1 MLQENTCRE
10 RIFYL
15 KIIIMIADIVKVFL
29 PAAFAFFIGI
39 ALTPLWTNFLYR
51 RQMWKKK
58 AGKVDLDGK
67 ETKIFNELH
76 KNREVGTPKMGG
88 VIIWF
93 SAALTTLLFW
103 LSAQI
108 FSGDIFAKI
117 DFMSRNQTWIPL
129 FALLFGGLIG
139 LIDDWLDIRGN
150 GSHLAGG
157 LSLKK
162 RLILVSIIALVS
174 AFWFYFK
181 LDVAAIGLPYL
192 GDLQIG
198 WLFIPLFVLVILGL
212 YSGGVI
218 DGIDGLAGGVFAAM
232 FSAYAVIA
240 FQQSQI
246 NLAAFCAV
254 IVGGILAFLW
264 FNIPPARF
272 YMSETGTMG
281 LTITLG
287 IVAFMTDSLGEGHGL
302 IALPVVALPLVATT
316 LSNIIQ
322 VLSKKYR
329 GKKVF
334 LIAPIHHHFEA
345 LGWPPY
351 KVTMRFWILGIVFA
365 ILGTIIALLR

>member
-1 MLQENTCRE
+1 
-10 RIFYL
+10 
-15 KIIIMIADIVKVFL
+15 MIADVVKVFL
-29 PAAFAFFIGI
+29 PAALAFFIGI
-39 ALTPLWTNFLYR
+39 SLTPLWTNFLYR

-58 AGKVDLDGK
+58 AGKVDLTGK
-67 ETKIFNELH
+67 ATPLFNELH

-93 SAALTTLLFW
+93 SAALTMLLFW

-108 FSGDIFAKI
+108 FNGDFFSKI

-139 LIDDWLDIRGN
+139 LVDDWLDIRGN
-150 GSHLAGG
+150 GSHIAGG

-162 RLILVSIIALVS
+162 RLILVAVIAFACAL
-174 AFWFYFK
+174 WFYFK
-181 LDVAAIGLPYL
+181 LDVAAIGLPYF

-287 IVAFMTDSLGEGHGL
+287 IVAFMTDSLGEGRGL
-302 IALPVVALPLVATT
+302 IALPIIAFPLVATT

-345 LGWPPY
+345 LGWPSY
-351 KVTMRFWILGIVFA
+351 KVTMRFWILSIIFA
-365 ILGTIIALLR
+365 ILGTIVALLK